1 MFLLDDILL
10 APLQG
15 VIWVAEKIKETAEKT
30 FFDESAV
37 KADLANLQR
46 RFELKQITEE
56 ECAKQEDILLQRLEE
71 IRNYK
76 EEAQK

>member
-15 VIWVAEKIKETAEKT
+15 VIWVAEKLKETAEKT

-76 EEAQK
+76 EK

>member
-15 VIWVAEKIKETAEKT
+15 VIWVAEKLKETAEKT